1 MKYAFLSVIFFLS
14 FLIVSAGWAGNN
26 VVALKY
32 KPAGVTLDE
41 CSGSVSM
48 IKFTDSREDKAVG
61 ESRKGESFQSD
72 IPVSDW
78 VSKAFYDEMKNGGC
92 QVEFHDKEYE
102 FDTDYTLTGD
112 ITELYI
118 KQVSLSKYTASVRI
132 YITVKRGG
140 EKIFGKSFAST
151 REKKTVP
158 SPGVNS
164 KVLTELL
171 QAQMLE
177 MVPEI
182 RKKLSK

>member
-1 MKYAFLSVIFFLS
+1 MKYAFLSVLFFLS
-14 FLIVSAGWAGNN
+14 LLIVSACWAGNN
-26 VVALKY
+26 VVSLKY
-32 KPAGVTLDE
+32 KPAGVTLDD
-41 CSGSVSM
+41 CPGSVSL
-48 IKFTDSREDKAVG
+48 IKFTDSRENEAVG
-61 ESRKGESFQSD
+61 ESRKNEPFRSD
-72 IPVSDW
+72 IPVSEW

-102 FDTDYTLTGD
+102 FDTDYTIIGD

-132 YITVKRGG
+132 YVTVKKDG
-140 EKIFGKSFAST
+140 EKIFGKSFASS

-182 RKKLSK
+182 RKKLNK